1 MKALIKFIGATS
13 SGKSFKY
20 EIIADTAPKLTALQ
34 EALKNDGVKMNPNLG
49 VPGFISQTHLYLTPN
64 EGDTFEV
71 DVRGYHDDRTDRD
84 INWFKDIDKI
94 KQKNFA
100 EKQQLTAEV
109 RSIVNVE
116 NTLTDLNSSLDVERF
131 ERVRLLKLQQKKLAR
146 EIDLMGVA

>member
-1 MKALIKFIGATS
+1 MRAIIKFIGATS

-20 EIIADTAPKLTALQ
+20 EITADSAPKLTAL
-34 EALKNDGVKMNPNLG
+34 ETALKNDGVMMNPNLG

-64 EGDTFEV
+64 EGDTVEV
-71 DVRGYHDDRTDRD
+71 DVMGYMDDRTDRNV
-84 INWFKDIDKI
+84 NWFKGIDKS

-131 ERVRLLKLQQKKLAR
+131 EKVRLLKLQQKKLSR
-146 EIDLMGVA
+146 EIELMGVN